1 MARMQGS
8 RTKKGVGGASGD
20 SAAKAPAPPPPSGD
34 WALFLDVDGC
44 LLDLAD
50 TPDAVVMPGGLPVRL
65 EALQSRL
72 CGALALVSGRT
83 IAKLDEL
90 FAPLRFD
97 AVGLHGAE
105 CRSRRLIS
113 AAAAP
118 PPALPAIRDAAT
130 RLAAVYEGIVVED
143 KGRALALHWRRAPD
157 AEPALQAFAAHSLEQ
172 LPGYRLQQG
181 KQVVELYPGGD
192 GEEGRD
198 KGRAIAALLEV
209 PPYRG
214 RTPVFAGDDF
224 TDESGFE
231 QVNARE
237 GISVLVG
244 DRSPSA
250 ACFHLHDPAAVRAWL
265 GVQDGVERKHE
276 VD

>member
-8 RTKKGVGGASGD
+8 DTKQIAGGACD
-20 SAAKAPAPPPPSGD
+20 SPAAKAPAPPLPTDD

-44 LLDLAD
+44 LLELAD
-50 TPDAVVMPGGLPVRL
+50 TPDAVVMPDGLRERL
-65 EALQSRL
+65 AALQSRL

-105 CRSRRLIS
+105 CRSRQLNS
-113 AAAAP
+113 GAAAP
-118 PPALPAIRDAAT
+118 PPALAAIRDAAQ
-130 RLAAVYEGIVVED
+130 RLAAVYEGVVVED
-143 KGRALALHWRRAPD
+143 KGRAIALHWRRAPD

-181 KQVVELYPGGD
+181 RQVAELYPGGD
-192 GEEGRD
+192 GEGGLD
-198 KGRAIAALLEV
+198 KGHAIAALLEV

-250 ACFHLHDPAAVRAWL
+250 ASFHLRDPAAVRAWL
-265 GVQDGVERKHE
+265 GVRDDMQGDHE